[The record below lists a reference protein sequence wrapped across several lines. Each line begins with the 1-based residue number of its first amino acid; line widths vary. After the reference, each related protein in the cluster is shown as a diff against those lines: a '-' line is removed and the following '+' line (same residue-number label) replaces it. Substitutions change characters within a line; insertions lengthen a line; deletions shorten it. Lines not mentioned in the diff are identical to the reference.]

1 MPVIMSKAY
10 KAFLQAGVPEEEAR
24 KAAEEI
30 VSLDRRLLRLQA
42 MVAASLVVVVAILVL
57 VVRFVAS

>member
-10 KAFLQAGVPEEEAR
+10 QAFLQAGVPEEEAR

>member
-10 KAFLQAGVPEEEAR
+10 QAFLQAGVPEEEAR
-24 KAAEEI
+24 EAAEEI
-30 VSLDRRLLRLQA
+30 VFLDRRLLRLQV